1 MTTPSLSMIL
11 FSGTDD
17 KLTSAA
23 ILASG
28 AAAMDRPVNIFL
40 QYGAL
45 DVFRADK
52 ITKDHGFSADS
63 DHDVVV
69 GAKKHPGMHWSETLR
84 MAKDIGE
91 VHIDAC
97 SHSMEMLELTPEDL
111 DPMVDGVSGIAGFVA
126 KANDQVI
133 FI

>member
-1 MTTPSLSMIL
+1 MEGREIMTTASLSVVMV
-11 FSGTDD
+11 SGTDD
-17 KLTSAA
+17 KLTCAA

-40 QYGAL
+40 HYGAL
-45 DVFRADK
+45 HVFRADK
-52 ITKDHGFSADS
+52 IMKDHGFSADS

-91 VHIDAC
+91 IRIDAC

-111 DPMVDGVSGIAGFVA
+111 DPMVDGVS
-126 KANDQVI
+126 
-133 FI
+133 

>member
-1 MTTPSLSMIL
+1 MTTPTLSMIL

-17 KLTSAA
+17 KLTSAG

-45 DVFRADK
+45 DVFRADR
-52 ITKDHGFSADS
+52 ITKDHGFSADT
-63 DHDVVV
+63 DHDVIM

-84 MAKDIGE
+84 LAKEIGE

-97 SHSMEMLELTPEDL
+97 SHSMEMLDLVPEDL
-111 DPMVDGVSGIAGFVA
+111 DPIVDDVTGIASFVS
-126 KANDQVI
+126 KANDQLI

>member
-1 MTTPSLSMIL
+1 MKGSLSIIL

-17 KLTSAA
+17 KLTSLA

-40 QYGAL
+40 QYGGL

-52 ITKDHGFSADS
+52 ITKDHGFTADS
-63 DHDVVV
+63 AHEVNV
-69 GAKKHPGMHWSETLR
+69 GARRHQGMHWSETLR

-91 VHIDAC
+91 IHIDAC
-97 SHSMEMLELTPEDL
+97 SHSMEMLELTPDDL
-111 DPMVDGVSGIAGFVA
+111 DPMVDDVSGIAGFVS
-126 KANDQVI
+126 KATDQLI